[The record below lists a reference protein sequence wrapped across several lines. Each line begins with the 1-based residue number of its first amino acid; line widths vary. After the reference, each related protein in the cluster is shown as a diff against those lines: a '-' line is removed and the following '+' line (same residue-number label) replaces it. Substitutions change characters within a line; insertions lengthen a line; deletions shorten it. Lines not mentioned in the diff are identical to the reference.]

1 MTAAAQG
8 RGRAATAEH
17 ARRHSGLPLFDRG
30 YRPFFLGAGLFAALA
45 LPLWL
50 AMLALGTALPSH
62 LAGRDWHVHEMV
74 FGYVGAVLAGFLLTA
89 IPNWTG
95 RLPVVGRPLA
105 LLAGLWLAGRIA
117 MAVSAFAPVA
127 CAVIDAAFPAAL
139 ALVAWREVLA
149 GKNTRNVPVCVAVNL
164 FAVANIAF
172 HGAVLADLDRDVAER
187 AALAVIGVLICLVGG
202 RIVPSFTRNWLVKRG
217 ATALP
222 APFGNGLHTRD
233 DGLFVHL
240 CGDGRGTRVH
250 PCRGGRGTRGHP
262 CGRLE
267 KNPETL
273 SARPPDTAGDRG
285 IMEPLTGRFGV
296 EGAA

>member
-1 MTAAAQG
+1 MTAPAQG

-222 APFGNGLHTRD
+222 APFGTVDKATLAATVAAGIAWTAAPGSIATAVLAAVAAA
-233 DGLFVHL
+233 LL
-240 CGDGRGTRVH
+240 AW
-250 PCRGGRGTRGHP
+250 
-262 CGRLE
+262 RL
-267 KNPETL
+267 
-273 SARPPDTAGDRG
+273 ARWR
-285 IMEPLTGRFGV
+285 EPRSRWC
-296 EGAA
+296 